1 MVRLQR
7 VNTWHIAY
15 KLQSPLQ
22 EIIVLSNL
30 TGVCYWINCVRL
42 WSKTSGKTPSFSTV
56 LNESSLMS
64 HFPCQRPTHP
74 SYCCSVQFAFLI
86 LIWDRPHLPVW
97 RIKFVVKKQPKMVS
111 GLRLI
116 YCAQQFCLTFHAI
129 GKKKKKSICFC
140 YCDFLSEKYYKL
152 KLRNYKPWTKQI
164 IYVVNQPKVLKNLT
178 KKKNSLHNSCNKGN
192 ELCKWHNQH
201 NWTMV

>member
-1 MVRLQR
+1 MDVPQTSKSTGPIICVNNRLCLSVTCCKNAMLCQKNTPIFPQIRRLICYSGSIWMVRLQR
-7 VNTWHIAY
+7 VNTWHIAH

-22 EIIVLSNL
+22 EIIVPSKL

-74 SYCCSVQFAFLI
+74 SHCCSVQFAFLI

-97 RIKFVVKKQPKMVS
+97 RITFVVKKQPKMVS
-111 GLRLI
+111 GLRLN
-116 YCAQQFCLTFHAI
+116 YCATVLPNFPFHW
-129 GKKKKKSICFC
+129 F
-140 YCDFLSEKYYKL
+140 
-152 KLRNYKPWTKQI
+152 Q
-164 IYVVNQPKVLKNLT
+164 
-178 KKKNSLHNSCNKGN
+178 KNSFVFS
-192 ELCKWHNQH
+192 
-201 NWTMV
+201 TVIF